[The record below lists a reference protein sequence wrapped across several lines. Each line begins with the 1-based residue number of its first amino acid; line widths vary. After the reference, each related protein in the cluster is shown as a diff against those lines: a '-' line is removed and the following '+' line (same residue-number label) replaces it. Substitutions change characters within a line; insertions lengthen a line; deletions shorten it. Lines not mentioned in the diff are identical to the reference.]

1 MRKTLKRNLSYDDRN
16 HLYYVSLYYDGE
28 NGRRVRRT
36 RTYQTMEQAE
46 QVIADYR
53 RAQLLGGKS
62 APRDVSM
69 EDWLRYW
76 MDELIKPN
84 CEETTCHGYEN
95 ILNTHMIPSL
105 GRLYVQDLTPVR
117 VQQYYGE
124 LRRKGLANNTIR
136 KHHVLLHAA
145 LGAAV
150 WLQIFWFVI
159 VSVAT
164 LVLTRPLVKRYVD
177 SRSVATNADRS
188 IGRAAVVTER
198 IDNLAATGA
207 VKLDGVVWT
216 ARSTDDAVAIETGE
230 RVTVRAIEGVKLIVE
245 RSVR

>member
-1 MRKTLKRNLSYDDRN
+1 
-16 HLYYVSLYYDGE
+16 
-28 NGRRVRRT
+28 
-36 RTYQTMEQAE
+36 
-46 QVIADYR
+46 
-53 RAQLLGGKS
+53 
-62 APRDVSM
+62 
-69 EDWLRYW
+69 
-76 MDELIKPN
+76 
-84 CEETTCHGYEN
+84 
-95 ILNTHMIPSL
+95 MIPPSGTIAFWVVALVVFLIVEAVTAGLVSIWFVFGSL
-105 GRLYVQDLTPVR
+105 VAL
-117 VQQYYGE
+117 
-124 LRRKGLANNTIR
+124 IC
-136 KHHVLLHAA
+136 AA
-145 LGAAV
+145 LGAAA

-245 RSVR
+245 RTVR

>member
-1 MRKTLKRNLSYDDRN
+1 
-16 HLYYVSLYYDGE
+16 
-28 NGRRVRRT
+28 
-36 RTYQTMEQAE
+36 
-46 QVIADYR
+46 
-53 RAQLLGGKS
+53 
-62 APRDVSM
+62 
-69 EDWLRYW
+69 
-76 MDELIKPN
+76 
-84 CEETTCHGYEN
+84 
-95 ILNTHMIPSL
+95 MIPPSGTIAFWVVALVVFLIVEAVTAGLVSIWFVFGSL
-105 GRLYVQDLTPVR
+105 VAL
-117 VQQYYGE
+117 
-124 LRRKGLANNTIR
+124 IC
-136 KHHVLLHAA
+136 AA

-207 VKLDGVVWT
+207 VQLDGVVWT
-216 ARSTDDAVAIETGE
+216 ARSTDDAVAIEAGE

-245 RSVR
+245 RTVR

>member
-1 MRKTLKRNLSYDDRN
+1 
-16 HLYYVSLYYDGE
+16 
-28 NGRRVRRT
+28 
-36 RTYQTMEQAE
+36 
-46 QVIADYR
+46 
-53 RAQLLGGKS
+53 
-62 APRDVSM
+62 
-69 EDWLRYW
+69 
-76 MDELIKPN
+76 
-84 CEETTCHGYEN
+84 
-95 ILNTHMIPSL
+95 MIPPSGTIAFWVVALVVFLIVEAVTAGLVSIWFVFGSL
-105 GRLYVQDLTPVR
+105 VAL
-117 VQQYYGE
+117 
-124 LRRKGLANNTIR
+124 IC
-136 KHHVLLHAA
+136 AA

-207 VKLDGVVWT
+207 IKLDGVVWT

-245 RSVR
+245 RTVR

>member
-1 MRKTLKRNLSYDDRN
+1 
-16 HLYYVSLYYDGE
+16 
-28 NGRRVRRT
+28 
-36 RTYQTMEQAE
+36 
-46 QVIADYR
+46 
-53 RAQLLGGKS
+53 
-62 APRDVSM
+62 
-69 EDWLRYW
+69 
-76 MDELIKPN
+76 
-84 CEETTCHGYEN
+84 
-95 ILNTHMIPSL
+95 MIPPSGMIVFWVVALVVFLIVEAVTAGLVSIWFVFGSL
-105 GRLYVQDLTPVR
+105 I
-117 VQQYYGE
+117 
-124 LRRKGLANNTIR
+124 A
-136 KHHVLLHAA
+136 LLCAA

-188 IGRAAVVTER
+188 IGRTAVVTER
-198 IDNLAATGA
+198 IDNLAAAGA

>member
-1 MRKTLKRNLSYDDRN
+1 
-16 HLYYVSLYYDGE
+16 
-28 NGRRVRRT
+28 
-36 RTYQTMEQAE
+36 
-46 QVIADYR
+46 
-53 RAQLLGGKS
+53 
-62 APRDVSM
+62 
-69 EDWLRYW
+69 
-76 MDELIKPN
+76 
-84 CEETTCHGYEN
+84 
-95 ILNTHMIPSL
+95 MIPPSGTIAFWVAALVVFLIVEAVTAGLVSIWFVFGSL
-105 GRLYVQDLTPVR
+105 VAL
-117 VQQYYGE
+117 
-124 LRRKGLANNTIR
+124 IC
-136 KHHVLLHAA
+136 AA

-245 RSVR
+245 RIVR

>member
-1 MRKTLKRNLSYDDRN
+1 
-16 HLYYVSLYYDGE
+16 
-28 NGRRVRRT
+28 
-36 RTYQTMEQAE
+36 
-46 QVIADYR
+46 
-53 RAQLLGGKS
+53 
-62 APRDVSM
+62 
-69 EDWLRYW
+69 
-76 MDELIKPN
+76 
-84 CEETTCHGYEN
+84 
-95 ILNTHMIPSL
+95 MIPPSGTIAFWVAALVVFLIVEAVTAGLVSIWFVFGSL
-105 GRLYVQDLTPVR
+105 VAL
-117 VQQYYGE
+117 
-124 LRRKGLANNTIR
+124 IC
-136 KHHVLLHAA
+136 AA

-188 IGRAAVVTER
+188 IGRTAVVTER

-216 ARSTDDAVAIETGE
+216 ARSTDDAVAIEAGE

-245 RSVR
+245 RTVR

>member
-1 MRKTLKRNLSYDDRN
+1 
-16 HLYYVSLYYDGE
+16 
-28 NGRRVRRT
+28 
-36 RTYQTMEQAE
+36 
-46 QVIADYR
+46 
-53 RAQLLGGKS
+53 
-62 APRDVSM
+62 
-69 EDWLRYW
+69 
-76 MDELIKPN
+76 
-84 CEETTCHGYEN
+84 
-95 ILNTHMIPSL
+95 MIPPSGTIAFWAAALVVFLIVEAVTAGLVSIWFVFGSL
-105 GRLYVQDLTPVR
+105 VAL
-117 VQQYYGE
+117 
-124 LRRKGLANNTIR
+124 IC
-136 KHHVLLHAA
+136 AA

-216 ARSTDDAVAIETGE
+216 ARSTDDAVAIEAGE

-245 RSVR
+245 RTVRAESALYFNKEEIP

>member
-1 MRKTLKRNLSYDDRN
+1 
-16 HLYYVSLYYDGE
+16 
-28 NGRRVRRT
+28 
-36 RTYQTMEQAE
+36 
-46 QVIADYR
+46 
-53 RAQLLGGKS
+53 
-62 APRDVSM
+62 
-69 EDWLRYW
+69 
-76 MDELIKPN
+76 
-84 CEETTCHGYEN
+84 
-95 ILNTHMIPSL
+95 MIPPSGTIAFWVAALVVFLIVEAVTAGLVSIWFVFGSL
-105 GRLYVQDLTPVR
+105 VAL
-117 VQQYYGE
+117 
-124 LRRKGLANNTIR
+124 IC
-136 KHHVLLHAA
+136 AA

-177 SRSVATNADRS
+177 SRSIATNADRS

-245 RSVR
+245 RTVR

>member
-1 MRKTLKRNLSYDDRN
+1 
-16 HLYYVSLYYDGE
+16 
-28 NGRRVRRT
+28 
-36 RTYQTMEQAE
+36 
-46 QVIADYR
+46 
-53 RAQLLGGKS
+53 
-62 APRDVSM
+62 
-69 EDWLRYW
+69 
-76 MDELIKPN
+76 
-84 CEETTCHGYEN
+84 
-95 ILNTHMIPSL
+95 MIPPSGTIAFWVVALVVFLIVEAVTAGLVSSWFVFGSL
-105 GRLYVQDLTPVR
+105 VAL
-117 VQQYYGE
+117 
-124 LRRKGLANNTIR
+124 IC
-136 KHHVLLHAA
+136 AA

-177 SRSVATNADRS
+177 SRSVAPHADRS
-188 IGRAAVVTER
+188 LGRAAVVTAR

-245 RSVR
+245 RIVR

>member
-1 MRKTLKRNLSYDDRN
+1 
-16 HLYYVSLYYDGE
+16 
-28 NGRRVRRT
+28 
-36 RTYQTMEQAE
+36 
-46 QVIADYR
+46 
-53 RAQLLGGKS
+53 
-62 APRDVSM
+62 
-69 EDWLRYW
+69 
-76 MDELIKPN
+76 
-84 CEETTCHGYEN
+84 
-95 ILNTHMIPSL
+95 MIPPSGTIIFWVVALVVFLIVEAVTAGLVSIWFVFGSL
-105 GRLYVQDLTPVR
+105 VAL
-117 VQQYYGE
+117 
-124 LRRKGLANNTIR
+124 IC
-136 KHHVLLHAA
+136 AA

-216 ARSTDDAVAIETGE
+216 ARSTDDAVTIETGE

>member
-1 MRKTLKRNLSYDDRN
+1 
-16 HLYYVSLYYDGE
+16 
-28 NGRRVRRT
+28 
-36 RTYQTMEQAE
+36 
-46 QVIADYR
+46 
-53 RAQLLGGKS
+53 
-62 APRDVSM
+62 
-69 EDWLRYW
+69 
-76 MDELIKPN
+76 
-84 CEETTCHGYEN
+84 
-95 ILNTHMIPSL
+95 MIPPSGTIAFWVVALVVFLIVEAVTAGLVSIWFVFGSL
-105 GRLYVQDLTPVR
+105 VAL
-117 VQQYYGE
+117 
-124 LRRKGLANNTIR
+124 IC
-136 KHHVLLHAA
+136 AA

>member
-1 MRKTLKRNLSYDDRN
+1 
-16 HLYYVSLYYDGE
+16 
-28 NGRRVRRT
+28 
-36 RTYQTMEQAE
+36 
-46 QVIADYR
+46 
-53 RAQLLGGKS
+53 
-62 APRDVSM
+62 
-69 EDWLRYW
+69 
-76 MDELIKPN
+76 
-84 CEETTCHGYEN
+84 
-95 ILNTHMIPSL
+95 MIPPSGTIAFWVAALVVFLIVEAVTAGLVSIWFVFGSL
-105 GRLYVQDLTPVR
+105 VAL
-117 VQQYYGE
+117 
-124 LRRKGLANNTIR
+124 IC
-136 KHHVLLHAA
+136 AA

-150 WLQIFWFVI
+150 WLQVFWFVI

-216 ARSTDDAVAIETGE
+216 ARSTDDAVAIEAGE

>member
-1 MRKTLKRNLSYDDRN
+1 
-16 HLYYVSLYYDGE
+16 
-28 NGRRVRRT
+28 
-36 RTYQTMEQAE
+36 
-46 QVIADYR
+46 
-53 RAQLLGGKS
+53 
-62 APRDVSM
+62 
-69 EDWLRYW
+69 
-76 MDELIKPN
+76 
-84 CEETTCHGYEN
+84 
-95 ILNTHMIPSL
+95 MIPPSGTIAFWVVALVVFLIVEAVTAGLVSIWFVFGSL
-105 GRLYVQDLTPVR
+105 VAL
-117 VQQYYGE
+117 
-124 LRRKGLANNTIR
+124 IC
-136 KHHVLLHAA
+136 AA

-159 VSVAT
+159 VAVAT

-207 VKLDGVVWT
+207 VQLDGVVWT

>member
-1 MRKTLKRNLSYDDRN
+1 
-16 HLYYVSLYYDGE
+16 
-28 NGRRVRRT
+28 
-36 RTYQTMEQAE
+36 
-46 QVIADYR
+46 
-53 RAQLLGGKS
+53 
-62 APRDVSM
+62 
-69 EDWLRYW
+69 
-76 MDELIKPN
+76 
-84 CEETTCHGYEN
+84 
-95 ILNTHMIPSL
+95 MIPPSGTIAFWVVALVVFLIVEAVTAGLVSIWFVFGSL
-105 GRLYVQDLTPVR
+105 VAL
-117 VQQYYGE
+117 
-124 LRRKGLANNTIR
+124 IC
-136 KHHVLLHAA
+136 AA

-164 LVLTRPLVKRYVD
+164 LFLTRPLVKRYVD

>member
-1 MRKTLKRNLSYDDRN
+1 
-16 HLYYVSLYYDGE
+16 
-28 NGRRVRRT
+28 
-36 RTYQTMEQAE
+36 
-46 QVIADYR
+46 
-53 RAQLLGGKS
+53 
-62 APRDVSM
+62 
-69 EDWLRYW
+69 
-76 MDELIKPN
+76 
-84 CEETTCHGYEN
+84 
-95 ILNTHMIPSL
+95 MIPPSGKIAFWVVALVVFLIVEAVTAGLVSIWFVFGSL
-105 GRLYVQDLTPVR
+105 VAL
-117 VQQYYGE
+117 
-124 LRRKGLANNTIR
+124 IC
-136 KHHVLLHAA
+136 AA

-216 ARSTDDAVAIETGE
+216 ARSTDDAVAIEAGE

>member
-1 MRKTLKRNLSYDDRN
+1 
-16 HLYYVSLYYDGE
+16 
-28 NGRRVRRT
+28 
-36 RTYQTMEQAE
+36 
-46 QVIADYR
+46 
-53 RAQLLGGKS
+53 
-62 APRDVSM
+62 
-69 EDWLRYW
+69 
-76 MDELIKPN
+76 
-84 CEETTCHGYEN
+84 
-95 ILNTHMIPSL
+95 MIPPSGTIAVGVVALVVFLIVEAVTAGLVSIWFVFGSL
-105 GRLYVQDLTPVR
+105 VAL
-117 VQQYYGE
+117 
-124 LRRKGLANNTIR
+124 IC
-136 KHHVLLHAA
+136 AA

>member
-1 MRKTLKRNLSYDDRN
+1 
-16 HLYYVSLYYDGE
+16 
-28 NGRRVRRT
+28 
-36 RTYQTMEQAE
+36 
-46 QVIADYR
+46 
-53 RAQLLGGKS
+53 
-62 APRDVSM
+62 
-69 EDWLRYW
+69 
-76 MDELIKPN
+76 
-84 CEETTCHGYEN
+84 
-95 ILNTHMIPSL
+95 MIPPSGTIAFWVAALVVFLIVEAVTAGLVSIWFVFGSL
-105 GRLYVQDLTPVR
+105 VAL
-117 VQQYYGE
+117 
-124 LRRKGLANNTIR
+124 IC
-136 KHHVLLHAA
+136 AA

-188 IGRAAVVTER
+188 IGRTAVVTER
-198 IDNLAATGA
+198 IDNLAAGA

>member
-1 MRKTLKRNLSYDDRN
+1 
-16 HLYYVSLYYDGE
+16 
-28 NGRRVRRT
+28 
-36 RTYQTMEQAE
+36 
-46 QVIADYR
+46 
-53 RAQLLGGKS
+53 
-62 APRDVSM
+62 
-69 EDWLRYW
+69 
-76 MDELIKPN
+76 
-84 CEETTCHGYEN
+84 
-95 ILNTHMIPSL
+95 MIPPSGTIAFWGVALVVFLIVEAVTAGLVSIWFVFGSL
-105 GRLYVQDLTPVR
+105 VAL
-117 VQQYYGE
+117 
-124 LRRKGLANNTIR
+124 IC
-136 KHHVLLHAA
+136 AA

-245 RSVR
+245 RTVR

>member
-1 MRKTLKRNLSYDDRN
+1 
-16 HLYYVSLYYDGE
+16 
-28 NGRRVRRT
+28 
-36 RTYQTMEQAE
+36 
-46 QVIADYR
+46 
-53 RAQLLGGKS
+53 
-62 APRDVSM
+62 
-69 EDWLRYW
+69 
-76 MDELIKPN
+76 
-84 CEETTCHGYEN
+84 
-95 ILNTHMIPSL
+95 MIPPSGTIAFWVAALVVFLIVEAVTAGLVSIWFVFGSL
-105 GRLYVQDLTPVR
+105 VAL
-117 VQQYYGE
+117 
-124 LRRKGLANNTIR
+124 IC
-136 KHHVLLHAA
+136 AA

-150 WLQIFWFVI
+150 WLQIFWFII

-188 IGRAAVVTER
+188 IGRTAVVTER

-245 RSVR
+245 RTLR

>member
-1 MRKTLKRNLSYDDRN
+1 
-16 HLYYVSLYYDGE
+16 
-28 NGRRVRRT
+28 
-36 RTYQTMEQAE
+36 
-46 QVIADYR
+46 
-53 RAQLLGGKS
+53 
-62 APRDVSM
+62 
-69 EDWLRYW
+69 
-76 MDELIKPN
+76 
-84 CEETTCHGYEN
+84 
-95 ILNTHMIPSL
+95 MIPPSGTIAFWVVALVVFLIVEAVTAGLVSIWFVFGSL
-105 GRLYVQDLTPVR
+105 VAL
-117 VQQYYGE
+117 
-124 LRRKGLANNTIR
+124 IC
-136 KHHVLLHAA
+136 AA

-216 ARSTDDAVAIETGE
+216 ARSTDDAVAIETGK

>member
-1 MRKTLKRNLSYDDRN
+1 
-16 HLYYVSLYYDGE
+16 
-28 NGRRVRRT
+28 
-36 RTYQTMEQAE
+36 
-46 QVIADYR
+46 
-53 RAQLLGGKS
+53 
-62 APRDVSM
+62 
-69 EDWLRYW
+69 
-76 MDELIKPN
+76 
-84 CEETTCHGYEN
+84 
-95 ILNTHMIPSL
+95 MIPPSGTIAFWVVALVVFLIVEAVTAGLVSIWFVFGSL
-105 GRLYVQDLTPVR
+105 VAL
-117 VQQYYGE
+117 
-124 LRRKGLANNTIR
+124 IC
-136 KHHVLLHAA
+136 AA

-198 IDNLAATGA
+198 IDNLAAAGA

-216 ARSTDDAVAIETGE
+216 ARSTDDAVAIEAGE

>member
-1 MRKTLKRNLSYDDRN
+1 
-16 HLYYVSLYYDGE
+16 
-28 NGRRVRRT
+28 
-36 RTYQTMEQAE
+36 
-46 QVIADYR
+46 
-53 RAQLLGGKS
+53 
-62 APRDVSM
+62 
-69 EDWLRYW
+69 
-76 MDELIKPN
+76 
-84 CEETTCHGYEN
+84 
-95 ILNTHMIPSL
+95 MIPPSGTIAFWVAALVVCLIVEAVTAGLVSIWFVFGSL
-105 GRLYVQDLTPVR
+105 VAL
-117 VQQYYGE
+117 
-124 LRRKGLANNTIR
+124 IC
-136 KHHVLLHAA
+136 AA

-198 IDNLAATGA
+198 IDNLAAAGA

-216 ARSTDDAVAIETGE
+216 ARSTDDAVAIEAGE

>member
-1 MRKTLKRNLSYDDRN
+1 
-16 HLYYVSLYYDGE
+16 
-28 NGRRVRRT
+28 
-36 RTYQTMEQAE
+36 
-46 QVIADYR
+46 
-53 RAQLLGGKS
+53 
-62 APRDVSM
+62 
-69 EDWLRYW
+69 
-76 MDELIKPN
+76 
-84 CEETTCHGYEN
+84 
-95 ILNTHMIPSL
+95 MIPPSGTIAFWVVALVVFLIVEAVTAGLVSIWFVFGSL
-105 GRLYVQDLTPVR
+105 VAL
-117 VQQYYGE
+117 
-124 LRRKGLANNTIR
+124 IC
-136 KHHVLLHAA
+136 AA

-188 IGRAAVVTER
+188 IGRTAVVTER

-216 ARSTDDAVAIETGE
+216 ARSTDDAVAIEAGE

-245 RSVR
+245 RTMR

>member
-1 MRKTLKRNLSYDDRN
+1 
-16 HLYYVSLYYDGE
+16 
-28 NGRRVRRT
+28 
-36 RTYQTMEQAE
+36 
-46 QVIADYR
+46 
-53 RAQLLGGKS
+53 
-62 APRDVSM
+62 
-69 EDWLRYW
+69 
-76 MDELIKPN
+76 
-84 CEETTCHGYEN
+84 
-95 ILNTHMIPSL
+95 MIPPSGTIAFWVAALVVFLIVEAVTAGLVSIWFVFGSL
-105 GRLYVQDLTPVR
+105 VAL
-117 VQQYYGE
+117 
-124 LRRKGLANNTIR
+124 IC
-136 KHHVLLHAA
+136 AA

-164 LVLTRPLVKRYVD
+164 LVLTRPLVKLYVD

-245 RSVR
+245 RTVR

>member
-1 MRKTLKRNLSYDDRN
+1 VIPPSGTIAFWVVALVVFLIVEAVTAG
-16 HLYYVSLYYDGE
+16 LVSIWFVFGSL
-28 NGRRVRRT
+28 V
-36 RTYQTMEQAE
+36 A
-46 QVIADYR
+46 
-53 RAQLLGGKS
+53 
-62 APRDVSM
+62 
-69 EDWLRYW
+69 
-76 MDELIKPN
+76 LI
-84 CEETTCHGYEN
+84 C
-95 ILNTHMIPSL
+95 
-105 GRLYVQDLTPVR
+105 
-117 VQQYYGE
+117 
-124 LRRKGLANNTIR
+124 
-136 KHHVLLHAA
+136 AA

-216 ARSTDDAVAIETGE
+216 ARSTDDAVAIEAGE

>member
-1 MRKTLKRNLSYDDRN
+1 
-16 HLYYVSLYYDGE
+16 
-28 NGRRVRRT
+28 
-36 RTYQTMEQAE
+36 
-46 QVIADYR
+46 
-53 RAQLLGGKS
+53 
-62 APRDVSM
+62 
-69 EDWLRYW
+69 
-76 MDELIKPN
+76 
-84 CEETTCHGYEN
+84 
-95 ILNTHMIPSL
+95 MIPPSGTIAFWAAALVVFLIVEAVTAGLVSIWFVFGSL
-105 GRLYVQDLTPVR
+105 VAL
-117 VQQYYGE
+117 
-124 LRRKGLANNTIR
+124 IC
-136 KHHVLLHAA
+136 AA

-188 IGRAAVVTER
+188 IGRTAVVTER

>member
-1 MRKTLKRNLSYDDRN
+1 
-16 HLYYVSLYYDGE
+16 
-28 NGRRVRRT
+28 
-36 RTYQTMEQAE
+36 
-46 QVIADYR
+46 
-53 RAQLLGGKS
+53 
-62 APRDVSM
+62 
-69 EDWLRYW
+69 
-76 MDELIKPN
+76 
-84 CEETTCHGYEN
+84 
-95 ILNTHMIPSL
+95 MIPPSGTIAFWVAALVVFLIVEAVTAGLVSIWFVFGSL
-105 GRLYVQDLTPVR
+105 VAL
-117 VQQYYGE
+117 
-124 LRRKGLANNTIR
+124 IC
-136 KHHVLLHAA
+136 AA

-216 ARSTDDAVAIETGE
+216 ARSTDDAVAIEAGE

-245 RSVR
+245 LSVR

>member
-1 MRKTLKRNLSYDDRN
+1 
-16 HLYYVSLYYDGE
+16 
-28 NGRRVRRT
+28 
-36 RTYQTMEQAE
+36 
-46 QVIADYR
+46 
-53 RAQLLGGKS
+53 
-62 APRDVSM
+62 
-69 EDWLRYW
+69 
-76 MDELIKPN
+76 
-84 CEETTCHGYEN
+84 
-95 ILNTHMIPSL
+95 MIPPSGTIAFWVVALVVFLIVEAVTAGLVSIWFVFGSL
-105 GRLYVQDLTPVR
+105 VAL
-117 VQQYYGE
+117 
-124 LRRKGLANNTIR
+124 IC
-136 KHHVLLHAA
+136 AA

-216 ARSTDDAVAIETGE
+216 ARSTDDAIAIEAGE

>member
-1 MRKTLKRNLSYDDRN
+1 
-16 HLYYVSLYYDGE
+16 
-28 NGRRVRRT
+28 
-36 RTYQTMEQAE
+36 
-46 QVIADYR
+46 
-53 RAQLLGGKS
+53 
-62 APRDVSM
+62 
-69 EDWLRYW
+69 
-76 MDELIKPN
+76 
-84 CEETTCHGYEN
+84 
-95 ILNTHMIPSL
+95 MIPPSGTIAFWVVALVVFLIVEAVTAGLVSIWFVFGSL
-105 GRLYVQDLTPVR
+105 VAL
-117 VQQYYGE
+117 
-124 LRRKGLANNTIR
+124 IC
-136 KHHVLLHAA
+136 AA

-230 RVTVRAIEGVKLIVE
+230 RVTVRAIEGVKLIV
-245 RSVR
+245 

>member
-1 MRKTLKRNLSYDDRN
+1 
-16 HLYYVSLYYDGE
+16 
-28 NGRRVRRT
+28 
-36 RTYQTMEQAE
+36 
-46 QVIADYR
+46 
-53 RAQLLGGKS
+53 
-62 APRDVSM
+62 
-69 EDWLRYW
+69 
-76 MDELIKPN
+76 
-84 CEETTCHGYEN
+84 
-95 ILNTHMIPSL
+95 MIPPSGTIAFWAAALVVFLIVEAVTAGLVSIWFVFGSL
-105 GRLYVQDLTPVR
+105 VAL
-117 VQQYYGE
+117 
-124 LRRKGLANNTIR
+124 IC
-136 KHHVLLHAA
+136 AA

-198 IDNLAATGA
+198 IDNLTATGA

>member
-1 MRKTLKRNLSYDDRN
+1 
-16 HLYYVSLYYDGE
+16 
-28 NGRRVRRT
+28 
-36 RTYQTMEQAE
+36 
-46 QVIADYR
+46 
-53 RAQLLGGKS
+53 
-62 APRDVSM
+62 
-69 EDWLRYW
+69 
-76 MDELIKPN
+76 
-84 CEETTCHGYEN
+84 
-95 ILNTHMIPSL
+95 MIPPSGTIAFWVVALVVFLIVEAVTAGLVSIWFVFGSL
-105 GRLYVQDLTPVR
+105 VAL
-117 VQQYYGE
+117 
-124 LRRKGLANNTIR
+124 IC
-136 KHHVLLHAA
+136 AA

-216 ARSTDDAVAIETGE
+216 ARSTDDAGAIETGE

-245 RSVR
+245 RIVR

>member
-1 MRKTLKRNLSYDDRN
+1 
-16 HLYYVSLYYDGE
+16 
-28 NGRRVRRT
+28 
-36 RTYQTMEQAE
+36 
-46 QVIADYR
+46 
-53 RAQLLGGKS
+53 
-62 APRDVSM
+62 
-69 EDWLRYW
+69 
-76 MDELIKPN
+76 
-84 CEETTCHGYEN
+84 
-95 ILNTHMIPSL
+95 MIPPSGTIAFWVVALVVFLIVEAVTAGLVSIWFVFGSL
-105 GRLYVQDLTPVR
+105 VALICAP
-117 VQQYYGE
+117 
-124 LRRKGLANNTIR
+124 
-136 KHHVLLHAA
+136 

-188 IGRAAVVTER
+188 IGRTAVVTER